1 MTKTTGPYFEFV
13 AVKDGAKIEFTFLPG
28 NVSRKIFEGTR
39 DALHS
44 AFKNSYGVSVTDYV
58 RETSLEDGTKTI
70 AVYQTKVLTAIR
82 AILEGAPFRD
92 FKVKVTGVN
101 KEGQTESMLVNNPVD
116 ANRAKALIPYFNK
129 NNNDL
134 TTRRAK

>member
-13 AVKDGAKIEFTFLPG
+13 AVKDGAKIDFTFLPG
-28 NVSRKIFEGTR
+28 NVSKKIFEGTK
-39 DALHS
+39 DALYS
-44 AFKNSYGVSVTDYV
+44 AFKNSYAISVSDYV
-58 RETSLEDGTKTI
+58 REITLEDGTKTI
-70 AVYQTKVLTAIR
+70 SVYQTKVLTAIK

-92 FKVKVTGVN
+92 FKVKVTGFN
-101 KEGQTESMLVNNPVD
+101 KDGEVDSIIVNNTVD

-134 TTRRAK
+134 TTKRAK